1 MARRNS
7 CLQRIRS
14 NTEAQAQVGRFT
26 KGQHGAGWHGAW
38 ALALALAMAALY
50 FGTDAVQGLDRRFYD
65 AATSRASH
73 PPLDEIVV
81 VAIDEPS
88 LEHMG
93 AWPWSRA
100 VYAQLVDRLAA
111 AGAKTIVLTVPL
123 DTAQPDRALPY
134 LQKIRSLLQAAP
146 PEAAALNEQLGR
158 TVAEAEAAL
167 DADARLAA
175 SMARAGNVL
184 LPTELVAAPGKHAG
198 GGTLPPYVHRS
209 ALSDPGGRFAPSAR
223 AGAQPLALFGQ
234 AAAGIGY
241 VPIGV
246 EGTDRV
252 VREAT
257 LLLGLDG
264 AAVPSLAFLTAM
276 HSLHLGAAQSP
287 SLEGGALRL
296 GGLVVPLSGAARMRP
311 HIYTAPQG
319 KPPFPVLSLHSVLST
334 SLPAAQWQGKIVL
347 VGSTTPRLQPLLGV
361 PGGALLAPVEL
372 LAHQVSSIRQ
382 GHVYTEP
389 VWGAALMWASLAA
402 MVLWVAAALPRW
414 GLLPGVAASLALAV
428 ALLGLE
434 WVWLQQWG
442 QWLHLVF
449 PVLVLLAG
457 LAAHVARLLLQGP
470 VASGQAHQDAQ
481 QPDRMMGLALQG
493 QGQLDMAF
501 ERLRRVPPSPELQ
514 ANLVHLAQ
522 DFEQKHQY
530 VKARAVYEHI
540 LRQDRNHVQARKGR
554 KRARHLAD
562 VAANAETA
570 NAMEAPTGVLPSLLG
585 RYQIE
590 KELGRGAMGVVYQ
603 GRDPKIGRVVAIKT
617 LALSQEFDGAA
628 LVDARER
635 FFREAESAG
644 RLQHQNIVTIYDAG
658 DEHGLAWIA
667 MELLKGQDL
676 VGATKPGQL
685 LPISQVVSIVARV
698 ADALDYAHQQN
709 VVHRDIKPANIMF
722 DVGADAVKVSDFGI
736 ARITDSSK
744 TRTGLVLGTPSF
756 MAPEQLAGNKVDG
769 RCDLYALGVTLFQLL
784 TGSLPLRGDS
794 MSALMHNI
802 AHQPAPDVRTLRPEV
817 PDDLAH
823 VVALAL
829 RKDPRE
835 RYQTGRQFAVDLR
848 NAENAALHAVGAA
861 PAQPPLVYDARSNQQ
876 EHNMAAFQDTSLD
889 IPAARAPVSASE
901 PGAQ

>member
-1 MARRNS
+1 M
-7 CLQRIRS
+7 
-14 NTEAQAQVGRFT
+14 GRFT
-26 KGQHGAGWHGAW
+26 KGQDGAGWHGVL
-38 ALALALAMAALY
+38 ALVLALAMVALY
-50 FGTDAVQGLDRRFYD
+50 FGTDAVQSLDRRLYD
-65 AATSRASH
+65 AATSRAAQV
-73 PPLDEIVV
+73 PLDEIVV

-88 LEHMG
+88 LERIG

-100 VYAQLVDRLAA
+100 VYAQLIDRLAA
-111 AGAKTIVLTVPL
+111 AGAKTIVLAMPL
-123 DTAQPDRALPY
+123 DTAQPDLALPY
-134 LQKIRSLLQAAP
+134 LHKIRSTLQSAP
-146 PEAAALNEQLGR
+146 PEATALKEQLSR

-175 SMARAGNVL
+175 SMGRAGNVL
-184 LPTELVAAPGKHAG
+184 LPTDLVAAPDAQAA

-209 ALSDPGGRFAPSAR
+209 ALPDPGRRMAPPAR

-234 AAAGIGY
+234 AAAGIGFMA
-241 VPIGV
+241 IAAQSA
-246 EGTDRV
+246 DHV
-252 VREAT
+252 VREAP
-257 LLLGLDG
+257 LLWGLDG
-264 AAVPSLAFLTAM
+264 AAVPSLALLTAM
-276 HSLHLGAAQSP
+276 HSLHLGAAQIEVQ
-287 SLEGGALRL
+287 EGHALRM
-296 GGLVVPLSGAARMRP
+296 GGLGVSLSGAALMRP
-311 HIYTAPQG
+311 HIYPGTQD
-319 KPPFPVLSLHSVLST
+319 KPPFPVLSVHTVLNAP
-334 SLPAAQWQGKIVL
+334 LPPAQWQGKIVL
-347 VGSTTPRLQPLLGV
+347 VGPTAPRIQPLLTV
-361 PGGALLAPVEL
+361 PGGAQLTPVEL

-389 VWGAALMWASLAA
+389 TWGAALLWTSVVAA
-402 MVLWVAAALPRW
+402 LLWVALGLPRW
-414 GLLPGVAASLALAV
+414 GLLQGVAVSLALAA
-428 ALLGLE
+428 ALLALE
-434 WVWLQQWG
+434 WVWLQQRG
-442 QWLHLVF
+442 QWLHLVL
-449 PVLVLLAG
+449 PALALLVG
-457 LAAHVARLLLQGP
+457 LAAHMARSRLP
-470 VASGQAHQDAQ
+470 VRAASGDTHQDGQ
-481 QPDRMMGLALQG
+481 EPNRMMGLALQG

-501 ERLRRVPPSPELQ
+501 ERLRRVPPGPELQ
-514 ANLVHLAQ
+514 ANLVNLAQ

-554 KRARHLAD
+554 KRARHLAEI
-562 VAANAETA
+562 AANAETA
-570 NAMEAPTGVLPSLLG
+570 NAMEAPAGALPSLLG
-585 RYQIE
+585 RYQVE

-617 LALSQEFDGAA
+617 LALDQEFDGTA
-628 LVDARER
+628 LVDARAR

-658 DEHGLAWIA
+658 DEQGLAWIA

-685 LPISQVVSIVARV
+685 LPVPQVVSIVARV
-698 ADALDYAHQQN
+698 AEALDYAHQQN

-722 DVGADAVKVSDFGI
+722 DAAANAVKVSDFGI

-802 AHQPAPDVRTLRPEV
+802 AHQPAPDVRTLRPDL
-817 PDDLAH
+817 PADLAN

-848 NAENAALHAVGAA
+848 NVENALLQAANTA
-861 PAQPPLVYDARSNQQ
+861 PAQQPLVYDARSNQQ
-876 EHNMAAFQDTSLD
+876 EHNMAAFQETVLD